1 MIRTGKQYLAS
12 ISDSR
17 QVYIDGERVRDLASH
32 PMFKPLIDIRARIY
46 DLQHEAATRDLLAYR
61 DGNDWHAV
69 ANKLPRTQEDWW
81 QKRRATDVCAVAT
94 QKGLSA

>member
-46 DLQHEAATRDLLAYR
+46 DMQH
-61 DGNDWHAV
+61 
-69 ANKLPRTQEDWW
+69 
-81 QKRRATDVCAVAT
+81 
-94 QKGLSA
+94 